1 MPGRGFVFESRVVKP
16 LEKLKSALVTGL
28 MIVLPAWL
36 AILLLVKALV
46 KLGVIVKPI
55 SGHLP
60 DEVDHP
66 RLLGLI
72 LFILICLLIGLLFH
86 TAIGRMVGKAIEDA
100 VLNRVPGYEALRNIA
115 RQATDFESEEGFKP
129 AMIEIEDDS
138 LSPAFL
144 IEDHEDGRCTVF
156 VPSVPTPMAGA
167 ILVMDSARVHPVDVP
182 VPTMMKC
189 ITKWGTGTG
198 EILAAMEKK

>member
-1 MPGRGFVFESRVVKP
+1 MKDW
-16 LEKLKSALVTGL
+16 LKKLKSALITGAC
-28 MIVLPAWL
+28 IVLPAWL
-36 AILLLVKALV
+36 AILLFVKALV

-60 DEVDHP
+60 EEVDHP
-66 RLLGLI
+66 SILAFLI
-72 LFILICLLIGLLFH
+72 FILACLIIGILFH
-86 TAIGRMVGKAIEDA
+86 TGIGRAFGRSIEEA
-100 VLNRVPGYEALRNIA
+100 VLDKIPGYDSFKNIA
-115 RQATDFESEEGFKP
+115 RQTKNFESEEGFKP

-144 IEDHEDGRCTVF
+144 IETHDDGRCTVF

-167 ILVMDSARVHPVDVP
+167 ILVMDASRVHPVDVP

-189 ITKWGTGTG
+189 ITKWGAGTS
-198 EILAAMEKK
+198 EILATMEKKPTQLENP